1 MFMANASININE
13 KFNKIICCSAIR
25 QYDLTLLPYNIKIMI
40 DNINNHVLTNTIDS
54 IKKIKIYGIPYSID
68 PNIVHILNI
77 DITGNIPIFFRIYYI
92 FLINN

>member
-40 DNINNHVLTNTIDS
+40 DNINNHVLTNTID
-54 IKKIKIYGIPYSID
+54 
-68 PNIVHILNI
+68 
-77 DITGNIPIFFRIYYI
+77 
-92 FLINN
+92 